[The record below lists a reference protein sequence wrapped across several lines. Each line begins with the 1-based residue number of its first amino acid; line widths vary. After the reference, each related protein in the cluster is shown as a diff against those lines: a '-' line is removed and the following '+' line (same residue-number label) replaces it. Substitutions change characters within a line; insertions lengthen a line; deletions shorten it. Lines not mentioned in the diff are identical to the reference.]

1 LVSVLLLI
9 KVKRKT
15 GLSDNKKTVLKI
27 TTIQTEGR
35 RKLVLEG
42 KLIEPWVAEFKRA
55 WQEANESPNGSTLV
69 IDLGDVTVISS
80 QAEKVLLEIRREGG
94 QFVCGGI
101 LNKHLVRQID
111 RKCRQP

>member
-1 LVSVLLLI
+1 MTSA
-9 KVKRKT
+9 RQ
-15 GLSDNKKTVLKI
+15 SDNNNVLKI
-27 TTIQTEGR
+27 TTIQTEGQ

-42 KLIEPWVAEFKRA
+42 KLIEPWVTEFKKA

-94 QFVCGGI
+94 RFVCGGI

-111 RKCRQP
+111 RKCRLS

>member
-1 LVSVLLLI
+1 MTSA
-9 KVKRKT
+9 RQ
-15 GLSDNKKTVLKI
+15 SDNNNVLKI
-27 TTIQTEGR
+27 TTIQTEGQ

-42 KLIEPWVAEFKRA
+42 KLIEPWVTEFKKA
-55 WQEANESPNGSTLV
+55 WQEANESLNGSTLV

-94 QFVCGGI
+94 RFVCAGI

-111 RKCRQP
+111 RKCRQS